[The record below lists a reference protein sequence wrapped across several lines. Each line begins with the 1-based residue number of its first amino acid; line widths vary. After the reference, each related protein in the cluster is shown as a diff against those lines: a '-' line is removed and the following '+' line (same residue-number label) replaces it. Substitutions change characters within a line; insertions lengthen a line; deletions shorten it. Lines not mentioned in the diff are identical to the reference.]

1 MITANRL
8 LSLLATVVAR
18 YPAADVKSVLM
29 WPNHLLMFTVNDVVV
44 AQICVE
50 TGEIKWDVK

>member
-18 YPAADVKSVLM
+18 YPTADVKSVLM

-50 TGEIKWDVK
+50 TGEITVK